1 MTELPTGMTMMDTLD
16 QTLIALL
23 RQNARYTV
31 ADLAQK
37 LQVSRGTVRNRRRK
51 RLMNWARP
59 WSGYG

>member
-1 MTELPTGMTMMDTLD
+1 MTMMDTLD

>member
-1 MTELPTGMTMMDTLD
+1 MTEHITGMTMMDTID
-16 QTLIALL
+16 QALIALL

-37 LQVSRGTVRNRRRK
+37 LQVSRGTVRNRMLK